1 VARESAVTTNHVVT
15 LICDKCKTETN
26 EAICWAHL
34 DIKAPDGYSVDL
46 CSDCWLEVR
55 DIIWG
60 ITTVDKPHL
69 MRVVEFSITS

>member
-1 VARESAVTTNHVVT
+1 VARESAVTTRHEVT

-34 DIKAPDGYSVDL
+34 DIKAPDVYSVDL

-60 ITTVDKPHL
+60 SKKLSYAVKRRMEI
-69 MRVVEFSITS
+69 I